1 AVVGQVPVTR
11 YRYRSCSNAPVPP
24 YEPMNTPATH
34 EAPPISSTMRS
45 VGRIAVG
52 IVNRSAFVDGA
63 GVPQSSPRQDTRPNG
78 STMYATFVRVMFG
91 PAVMPTLVQA
101 TGPGFAS
108 GATTSLTDSP
118 RRFNIVLNGA
128 ASSFSS

>member
-1 AVVGQVPVTR
+1 GQEPVTR
-11 YRYRSCSNAPVPP
+11 SRYRGGSTAPGRP

-34 EAPPISSTMRS
+34 AEPPISSTMRS

-52 IVNRSAFVDGA
+52 IVNRSALVDGA

-78 STMYATFVRVMFG
+78 STMYATFARVMLG

-101 TGPGFAS
+101 TGPGFTS
-108 GATTSLTDSP
+108 GSTTSLTDSP